1 MTLKLLYMILSPAI
15 AAASTASSFN
25 KQLFCGQERKHGM
38 QCGCRLDECTAVTCC
53 TLLMV
58 NRGVSAACCRQAL
71 MVAFYFSSSYV
82 DVYIAKQQ
90 RRQLGLCDRC
100 GGLNEP
106 ATCSQDGCPMKS
118 KPQ

>member
-1 MTLKLLYMILSPAI
+1 MACS
-15 AAASTASSFN
+15 
-25 KQLFCGQERKHGM
+25 
-38 QCGCRLDECTAVTCC
+38 GCRLDECTAVTCC

-71 MVAFYFSSSYV
+71 MVAFYFSSNYV